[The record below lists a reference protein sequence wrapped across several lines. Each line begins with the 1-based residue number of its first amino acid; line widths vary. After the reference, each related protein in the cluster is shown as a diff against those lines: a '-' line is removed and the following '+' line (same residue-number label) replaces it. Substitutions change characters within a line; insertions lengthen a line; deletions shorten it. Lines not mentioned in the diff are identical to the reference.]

1 MSYPRL
7 ESEKNVSFVAYA
19 PVVCELGNHLPL
31 APGICGY
38 ICWVG
43 SQGYKRGQT
52 RNEHVYMASHTE
64 ASSCLYLYRITANLS
79 LEGLLNFQG
88 KRRVVEHCIWLPVRI
103 SEEEEGKLK
112 EASLKT
118 LISDDISNSGRTT
131 VPFFRTP

>member
-1 MSYPRL
+1 ML
-7 ESEKNVSFVAYA
+7 
-19 PVVCELGNHLPL
+19 
-31 APGICGY
+31 
-38 ICWVG
+38 G

-64 ASSCLYLYRITANLS
+64 ASSCLHIDCIAANLS

-88 KRRVVEHCIWLPVRI
+88 ERHVVEHCIWLPVRV
-103 SEEEEGKLK
+103 SEEEEEEGKL
-112 EASLKT
+112 EEPSLKT